1 MKLST
6 ETISVLKNFSTINA
20 NLMVKTGSSL
30 STMSAMKNIIAKAD
44 VTEEFPSDFAI
55 YDLNEF
61 LSALSLFGK
70 PDLEF
75 NNDFVIITEE
85 GTSKSLKYWFSDP
98 SVVTTPSKEIS
109 MPSTELTFSLSS
121 DTLNEITKAA
131 AVIGVPDM
139 ALAGGKL
146 MVTDKKNTTANAY
159 ETMIDS
165 IDDND
170 GADAD
175 YKFWFKVENLKL
187 IPGSYDVEVSSKKI
201 SHFTN
206 TKLGVQY
213 WIALEP
219 ESVYTASEPAAV
231 NND

>member
-1 MKLST
+1 MKLTT

-20 NLMVKTGSSL
+20 NLMVKSGSSL
-30 STMSAMKNIIAKAD
+30 STMSAMKNIVAKAD
-44 VTEEFPSDFAI
+44 VTEEFLSDFAI

-75 NNDFVIITEE
+75 NDDFVIITEE

-109 MPSTELTFSLSS
+109 MPSTELTFNLSS

-139 ALAGGKL
+139 ALSGGKL
-146 MVTDKKNTTANAY
+146 MVTDKKNSTANAY
-159 ETMIDS
+159 ETSLDVG
-165 IDDND
+165 DV
-170 GADAD
+170 AAE
-175 YKFWFKVENLKL
+175 YKFWFKVENLK
-187 IPGSYDVEVSSKKI
+187 IMPGAYDVEVSSKKI

-219 ESVYTASEPAAV
+219 ESSY
-231 NND
+231 ND

>member
-1 MKLST
+1 MKLSN

-20 NLMVKTGSSL
+20 NLMVKAGSSL
-30 STMSAMKNIIAKAD
+30 STMSAMKNIVAKAD

-75 NNDFVIITEE
+75 GNDFVIITEE

-109 MPSTELTFSLSS
+109 MPSTELTFNLSS

-139 ALAGGKL
+139 ALSGGKL
-146 MVTDKKNTTANAY
+146 MVTDKKNSTANAY
-159 ETMIDS
+159 ETSLDVV
-165 IDDND
+165 DV
-170 GADAD
+170 AAE

-187 IPGSYDVEVSSKKI
+187 IPGAYDVEVSSKKI

-219 ESVYTASEPAAV
+219 ESSY
-231 NND
+231 NG

>member
-1 MKLST
+1 MKLTT

-20 NLMVKTGSSL
+20 NLMVKSGSSL
-30 STMSAMKNIIAKAD
+30 STMSAMKNIVAKAD
-44 VTEEFPSDFAI
+44 VTEEFLSDFAI

-75 NNDFVIITEE
+75 HDDFVIITEE

-109 MPSTELTFSLSS
+109 MPSTELTFPLSS

-131 AVIGVPDM
+131 AVIGAPDM
-139 ALAGGKL
+139 ALADGKL
-146 MVTDKKNTTANAY
+146 RVTDKKNSTANAY
-159 ETMIDS
+159 ETSMDVG
-165 IDDND
+165 DV
-170 GADAD
+170 DAS
-175 YKFWFKVENLKL
+175 YQFWFKVENLKVM
-187 IPGSYDVEVSSKKI
+187 PGSYDVEVSSKKI

-219 ESVYTASEPAAV
+219 ESSYNA
-231 NND
+231 